1 MPTNAPPNSVADR
14 FLASVGALPVLAPG
28 TSLGIAVSGG
38 PDSLALA
45 HMTCSLLPHV
55 QVRLVVVDHGLRD
68 ESAAEA
74 SLVRERL
81 LAFCEDVTILTWRTP
96 SKVTSRKLEQARNAR
111 YALLNQWA
119 AERGVLR
126 LWLGHHADDQ
136 AETITMR
143 QQQGS
148 GATGLRGM
156 SARRVMAQTV
166 YERPLLGWSKSHLVA
181 YCEAQGLQYVT
192 DPTNADRATARGAL
206 RTTSDHS
213 EPSYPVSD
221 PRRTDTK
228 AVVTHPLGHAW
239 VRTDS
244 LEPSALQAV
253 VGWVRGSYYA
263 PSWREVEAAVEH
275 LRSSARISVFGCVV
289 EPRQDGWTL
298 VAREARQLRL
308 SSPKQDELG
317 IWRLDDRWQVDDP
330 SGDWGLLG
338 PNAAEYLSDLPIR
351 TLASLPTWN
360 GLAPVLENSSLKWP
374 GNCARF
380 SPRRPVFDLQETQ

>member
-14 FLASVGALPVLAPG
+14 FLASAGALPVLAPG
-28 TSLGIAVSGG
+28 TSLGVAVSGG

-45 HMTCSLLPHV
+45 HMACSLLPHV

-74 SLVRERL
+74 SMVRERL

-156 SARRVMAQTV
+156 SARRAMAQTV
-166 YERPLLGWSKSHLVA
+166 YERPLLEWQKSDLVT
-181 YCEAQGLQYVT
+181 YCEAQGLQYVK
-192 DPTNADRATARGAL
+192 DPTNTDRATARGAL
-206 RTTSDHS
+206 RSTTARPA
-213 EPSYPVSD
+213 PSYGGNVPG
-221 PRRTDTK
+221 RTDTK
-228 AVVTHPLGHAW
+228 AVVMHSLGHAW
-239 VRTDS
+239 VRTGS
-244 LEPSALQAV
+244 LTPGLLQTI
-253 VGWVRGSYYA
+253 VGSVRGGYYA
-263 PSWREVEAAVEH
+263 PSRAEIEDAVRRLGTDE
-275 LRSSARISVFGCVV
+275 RISVFGCVV
-289 EPRQDGWTL
+289 EHRRDAWTL
-298 VAREARQLRL
+298 VTREARQQRL
-308 SSPKQDELG
+308 SPPKQDEMG
-317 IWRLDDRWQVDDP
+317 HWRLDDRWQVDDP
-330 SGDWGLLG
+330 SGDWGLLSL
-338 PNAAEYLSDLPIR
+338 NAVEHLSDLPIR
-351 TLASLPTWN
+351 ALACLPTWN
-360 GLAPVLENSSLKWP
+360 TLAPTLENNCLKWP